1 MPGLPPLNRV
11 SPTCGGIFDIDAKQA
26 QIAQLSSDMS
36 RQDFWSDEQRSTSVV
51 KQLKTLKSTVEPWQA
66 ASRKHDEFK
75 ELALVL
81 SEDEQDMV
89 AEVAAG
95 VSSLQKDVEQLEFK
109 TLLSGEVDP
118 NSAILSI
125 NSGAGGTESCDW
137 AGMLMR
143 MYVRWAED
151 KGYTVKTLDILPA
164 DEAGIKNVTFLI
176 EGDYAYGYLK
186 AERGVHRLVRISP
199 FDSNKRRHTSFASVD
214 VMPELG
220 DTVEV
225 TIDENDLTYETFRAS
240 SAGGQ
245 HMQKTDSAVRI
256 IHKPSGIVVQ
266 CQNERSQFQN
276 KQSALKVLKAR
287 LYEAELERKE
297 QEMKK
302 HSADKKRIEWGS
314 QIRSYVMQ
322 PYTLVKDHR
331 TDMETGNVNAVMDG
345 ALDDF
350 ITAYLKQQA
359 QGRTA

>member
-1 MPGLPPLNRV
+1 
-11 SPTCGGIFDIDAKQA
+11 
-26 QIAQLSSDMS
+26 MS

-51 KQLKTLKSTVEPWQA
+51 KQLKVLKATVEPWQTA
-66 ASRKHDEFK
+66 ARKLQEYQ
-75 ELALVL
+75 ELSTVL
-81 SEDEQDMV
+81 SSQDTDML
-89 AEVAAG
+89 AELDAG
-95 VSSLQKDVEQLEFK
+95 VAGLQKDVEQLEFK
-109 TLLSGEVDP
+109 TLLSGEVDA

-151 KGYTVKTLDILPA
+151 KGYSVRTLDILPA
-164 DEAGIKNVTFLI
+164 EEAGIKNVTMLI
-176 EGDYAYGYLK
+176 EGEYAYGYLK

-199 FDSNKRRHTSFASVD
+199 FDANKRRHTSFASVD

-220 DTVEV
+220 ETAEV
-225 TIDENDLTYETFRAS
+225 TIDENDLVYETFRAS

-256 IHKPSGIVVQ
+256 THKPTGIVVQ

-276 KQSALKVLKAR
+276 KQSALKVLKSR
-287 LYEAELERKE
+287 LYEAEQERKE

-302 HSADKKRIEWGS
+302 HSAEKKKIEWGS

-322 PYTLVKDHR
+322 PYTMVKDHR
-331 TDMETGNVNAVMDG
+331 TDTETGNVNAVMDG

-350 ITAYLKQQA
+350 IIAYLKQQA
-359 QGRTA
+359 EKGVA